1 MALLKASLQ
10 KIKQR
15 PRGTEYRPDSSGK
28 LGRYTGKGYTGRIGE
43 DPKFSPQKRMHLNF
57 GNEIPGVKSLKL
69 LLQGREILVYC
80 HAAHYMGSSFKD
92 LLPFLR

>member
-1 MALLKASLQ
+1 MA
-10 KIKQR
+10 
-15 PRGTEYRPDSSGK
+15 
-28 LGRYTGKGYTGRIGE
+28 GKGYTRRIRE

-80 HAAHYMGSSFKD
+80 HYMGSSFKD
-92 LLPFLR
+92 LLPL